1 MILTEGGN
9 VFKDADGTALTQR
22 INRQDIMPTVQ
33 WLEAVT
39 GLDFTKKLDRNNI
52 PTKWLGSTGRKP
64 SSGDLDLAVDLSEI
78 SKEQLREIL
87 VQWARSQGLN
97 DQDIVNTSKNK
108 TGWIQLAGDSV
119 HFRAPIT
126 GNPQRGFVQT
136 DFIFVP
142 NLKWGIFYYSGDP
155 DSGYKGLYRNI
166 LLSSLAK
173 QQNLIAGNKGVIDR
187 ATGKP
192 VTFDPNQAA
201 KLLLNPKAS
210 ETDLRSVESI
220 YNALSTDPDRDAKL
234 RDFREYLAKDGL
246 NEPGIIQENDV
257 HFLAKLRDR
266 IVNQGMKPLIESDLV
281 NPYAIYEAEEPGV
294 GGRAKGIEHLEDLV
308 FRQGTTGIQK
318 ALNIVKDAAAQP
330 QETVTVK
337 WDGKPAVI
345 FGRKP
350 STGEFVVT
358 DGSGFDAK
366 GYDGLATSP
375 KMMAQ
380 IQNAREA
387 GRENLIAI
395 YAQLFPVLNAAL
407 PKDFRGYIKG
417 DLLYTN
423 TPPIV
428 KGAYQFQPNEVEY
441 RIPVNSPL
449 GQRIGN
455 STIGLAVHSRYDDQG
470 SPKQPIGEVNFLPVN
485 GLMLEKPVS
494 LDTLVPDKTLIA
506 KIRSLVSQHGAK
518 INSLLNPVEL
528 RANKITNLAKLAIE
542 YVNKLVGQELPDSSQ
557 LVLGF
562 LKYLEETQTPQK
574 YARIIQYL
582 TQSTT
587 NQAALAA
594 AFRAFELLHDLK
606 VDIQQQGDTAHPG
619 QEGWVLATPSGYAK
633 AVGRFSNKAFAALN
647 RARNNPPKK

>member
-9 VFKDADGTALTQR
+9 VFKDINGTALTQR
-22 INRQDIMPTVQ
+22 INRQDILPTIQ

-39 GLDFTKKLDRNNI
+39 GLDFTEKLDSNNT
-52 PTKWLGSTGRKP
+52 PMKWLGSTGRKP
-64 SSGDLDLAVDLSEI
+64 SSGDLDLAVDSTEI

-87 VQWARSQGLN
+87 VQWARSQGVN

-119 HFRAPIT
+119 HFRAPI
-126 GNPQRGFVQT
+126 GGDPRRGFVQT

-155 DSGYKGLYRNI
+155 DSEYKGLYRNI

-173 QQNLIAGNKGVIDR
+173 SQNLIAGNKGVIDR
-187 ATGKP
+187 ASGKLM
-192 VTFDPNQAA
+192 TFDPDQAA
-201 KLLLNPKAS
+201 KLLLNANA
-210 ETDLRSVESI
+210 TQRDLRSVESI
-220 YNALSTDPDRDAKL
+220 YNALSRDPNRDAKL
-234 RDFREYLAKDGL
+234 RDFREYLIKDGL
-246 NEPGIIQENDV
+246 SEPGVIQENDV
-257 HFLAKLRDR
+257 HFLARLRDR
-266 IVNQGMKPLIESDLV
+266 IVNQGMRPLIEHDLIY
-281 NPYAIYEAEEPGV
+281 PYAIYEAEESGV
-294 GGRAKGIEHLEDLV
+294 GGRAKGIEHLEDYV
-308 FRQGTTGIQK
+308 FRQGTAGIQK

-330 QETVTVK
+330 RETVTVK

-350 STGEFVVT
+350 STGEFVLT

-380 IQNAREA
+380 IQNARGS
-387 GRENLIAI
+387 GRENLIAT
-395 YAQLFPVLNAAL
+395 YAKLFPVLNAAL

-417 DLLYTN
+417 DLIYID

-428 KGAYQFQPNEVEY
+428 KGAYQFRPNEVEY
-441 RIPVNSPL
+441 RIPINSPL

-455 STIGLAVHSRYDDQG
+455 STIGIAVHSKYDDQG
-470 SPKQPIGEVNFLPVN
+470 SPRQPIGEVNFIPVN
-485 GLMLEKPVS
+485 GLMLEKPVN
-494 LDTLVPDKTLIA
+494 LDTLVPDEALVKQVN
-506 KIRSLVSQHGAK
+506 SLVSQHGPK
-518 INSLLNPVEL
+518 INSLLNPVDL
-528 RANKITNLAKLAIE
+528 RANKITDFAKLAID

-562 LKYLEETQTPQK
+562 LQYLEETQTPQK

-582 TQSTT
+582 KESPT
-587 NQAALAA
+587 NQTALAA

-606 VDIQQQGDTAHPG
+606 VDIQEQGDLAHPG

-633 AVGRFSNKAFAALN
+633 AVGRFSKKAFAALN